1 MDKATEIKALIAAA
15 FGFVTALIGW
25 AGWLFL
31 MWVLLLFVDWL
42 TGSEAAR
49 MNGTWSSAKGKQGR
63 QKKLGC
69 FYMVLLAGVLD
80 ALLYLLSDVLA
91 IIQFPWD
98 YRVILL
104 PVVLLWY
111 ILIDAG
117 SIVENVALMGAP
129 VPDWLA
135 RGIEKA
141 QEAVDNGGDKIV
153 DAIDNAITEDEGSK
167 ETYLIHEEKINDK
180 E

>member
-1 MDKATEIKALIAAA
+1 MNKATEIKALIAACL
-15 FGFVTALIGW
+15 GFITALIGW

-31 MWVLLLFVDWL
+31 LWVVLLFVDWL

-49 MNGTWSSAKGKQGR
+49 MNGTWSSSKGKQGR

-69 FYMVLLAGVLD
+69 FYMVLLAGALD
-80 ALLYLLSDVLA
+80 ALLYLLSDVLT
-91 IIQFPWD
+91 IVSFPWD

-117 SIVENVALMGAP
+117 SIIENVALMGAP
-129 VPDWLA
+129 VPDWLK

-141 QEAVDNGGDKIV
+141 QEAVDNEADKIV
-153 DAIDNAITEDEGSK
+153 DAITEDDEP
-167 ETYLIHEEKINDK
+167 N
-180 E
+180 

>member
-1 MDKATEIKALIAAA
+1 MTKANEIKAIFVAA
-15 FGFVTALIGW
+15 FGAVSAFIGW
-25 AGWLFL
+25 AIWLFL
-31 MWVLLLFVDWL
+31 IWGVLLFVDWM

-49 MNGTWSSAKGKQGR
+49 MNGTWNSTKSKEGR
-63 QKKLGC
+63 LKKKGC
-69 FYMVLLAGVLD
+69 FYMVALALALD
-80 ALLYLLSDVLA
+80 IVIWLSSNV
-91 IIQFPWD
+91 IIVIDIPWD
-98 YRVILL
+98 YKVMLL
-104 PVVLLWY
+104 PIVLLWY

-153 DAIDNAITEDEGSK
+153 DAIDNAIAEDGNN
-167 ETYLIHEEKINDK
+167 NDISAQLPDELK
-180 E
+180 